1 VNERDDEKSL
11 STERLP
17 DPKSAAEELAA
28 GGPRKR
34 TADHLKRILR
44 ASLSLPLAAGLS
56 SCKRE
61 VTPTTPQ
68 PAAAPRS
75 VNNSATPPGNS
86 STINPPPPPPP
97 PRGGTQ
103 ALGFLNVTSTP
114 IADIEIDGKPT
125 GLKTPQTRIELTPGM
140 HTVKLTSATPSL
152 VETFTVQIRSG
163 ATQTEDRNL
172 QPTANPGGQRQ

>member
-1 VNERDDEKSL
+1 
-11 STERLP
+11 
-17 DPKSAAEELAA
+17 
-28 GGPRKR
+28 
-34 TADHLKRILR
+34 
-44 ASLSLPLAAGLS
+44 
-56 SCKRE
+56 
-61 VTPTTPQ
+61 
-68 PAAAPRS
+68 
-75 VNNSATPPGNS
+75 
-86 STINPPPPPPP
+86 
-97 PRGGTQ
+97 
-103 ALGFLNVTSTP
+103 LGFLNVTSTP